1 MPKKKTGKKRRTCVV
16 RQKKTGVNTAPRASS
31 KIRVAK
37 KKSTKPKKTLKK
49 AVSVINIK
57 TRAKRAFVDVEM
69 VKGFVDKWTPPDL
82 KVEVRRPDDLLVCDI
97 TFKNLKL
104 DGNNPLALVR
114 KQEKRSTVMIVEFP
128 PQSFGEESYLDAT
141 GEEVGSD
148 SNPQENKFPEAS
160 KIDGYPQKNK
170 TSGEPAED
178 VPSLAGTRVRMAGR
192 SRVAYVMPTNEPNW
206 PFSINGVLSAMG
218 NWKMR
223 LDINAAPDFTPTLAK
238 PGQFDRKWLRE
249 YVIKN
254 PAFKENA
261 KKVVEALEASG
272 AKRIGRPLL
281 RSARKVSDMTIRA
294 LGRRNTRG
302 LGMLIKRVMQA
313 EVRALSER
321 FPALRK
327 PEERAAALLAISYE
341 ASKNLAVSKSRFNFD
356 VSVIGKIPF
365 LPVVLMPHEPA
376 KDETAL
382 EIPYRLILSPMASAR
397 WLHKNIPVF
406 HNDRAEL
413 WHTRLTTSG
422 NDNGPDGASRV
433 RALWSPDYEYK
444 KNNQLDSV
452 LTLLQKPINPFR
464 MSLDPLDRIM
474 LVQLMA
480 GYDEAKYRPKSS
492 RANRLMLSAMGGLLD
507 VEGSWDSRPNLVG
520 LEQWRHLATLGRD
533 HYVRV
538 VYAGFLCPFGHA
550 ASLIKVTERKFE
562 NHGSSKK
569 RIAVLRQRFFIVVRE
584 QRKDFSGAGHQYK
597 GRNFPFKTV
606 EILTRVTPN
615 LLAPEKAACT
625 LTAKSGSTI
634 YTGQVPPRA
643 AFWPMVSNSQDFQFD
658 VAVTDISGV
667 RNTLSVPLL
676 FVGVEANQAKAN
688 EVVEAYNLQATMARR
703 QTSLGGA
710 TVCYAP
716 VDLNAKGDPRLPTE
730 TMIFAATVPN
740 AGANRPKHYPE
751 VEKAEVGIRAVQRLM
766 GRSDALVEVQY
777 PQVYKTHGISGSG
790 NKGEV
795 FLEALQ
801 GFSLEFGAGAGQSKS
816 DALGGLVSPAMVIQG
831 LSRIMGPVDDLT
843 NVAKNKFNPAQFFG
857 NADPKILG
865 GIRLLDLLSAVTGL
879 GNANVPKM
887 LSREFSDRVEA
898 SYHWTTKIKNS
909 QTKLFEPIG
918 NSTKLTL
925 DTKIVSYLND
935 PSATE
940 FSSTG
945 ELAHFKINLFSFII
959 VWFDKLKFEASQG
972 GKPDVSVEFHPGDDA
987 ITFGGPLEFVNELRN
1002 LIPSGIFSDSSA
1014 ISVTPSG
1021 ISAGYSL
1028 NLPSIGVGVFTLSN
1042 ASLGA
1047 RFSLPFD
1054 SKPVMV
1060 RFNFSERQSPFSL
1073 TVSMLGGGGFFAIA
1087 VGAEGVQEIE
1097 AALEFGAA
1105 VSISLGVASGGVEI
1119 KAGVYFHWQQSS
1131 GDGVVELAGYV
1142 RLHGELSVLGLISA
1156 SLTFNLQL
1164 AYLKQG
1170 QESLV
1175 WGEATLVVEIDLLLF
1190 SADVSI
1196 KCRREFAGC
1205 ESDPKFIE
1213 LIPDQNTWHI
1223 YCDAFAKEVA

>member
-1 MPKKKTGKKRRTCVV
+1 MPKKKTGKKRRTRVV
-16 RQKKTGVNTAPRASS
+16 RHKKTSAKKTPRVSS

-37 KKSTKPKKTLKK
+37 KKSAKPKKTLKT
-49 AVSVINIK
+49 AVSVIDIK
-57 TRAKRAFVDVEM
+57 KRAKRAFVDVEM
-69 VKGFVDKWTPPDL
+69 VKGFVDKWTPPDF

-104 DGNNPLALVR
+104 DGNNPPALVR

-128 PQSFGEESYLDAT
+128 PQSFGEEAYLDAT

-160 KIDGYPQKNK
+160 KMPDYPKKNK
-170 TSGEPAED
+170 TASEPAED
-178 VPSLAGTRVRMAGR
+178 VPSLAGTRVRMAGK
-192 SRVAYVMPTNEPNW
+192 SRVAYVMPSAEASW

-218 NWKMR
+218 SWKMR

-254 PAFKENA
+254 SALKENT
-261 KKVVEALEASG
+261 KKVIEALEASG
-272 AKRIGRPLL
+272 ARRIGRPLL
-281 RSARKVSDMTIRA
+281 RSARKVSDIAIRA

-302 LGMLIKRVMQA
+302 LSLLIKRAMRTEVM
-313 EVRALSER
+313 ALSER
-321 FPALRK
+321 FPELRK

-341 ASKNLAVSKSRFNFD
+341 ASKNLAVSKSRFNLD
-356 VSVIGKIPF
+356 VGVISKIPF

-376 KDETAL
+376 KDETSL
-382 EIPYRLILSPMASAR
+382 EIPYRLILSPTASAR
-397 WLHKNIPVF
+397 WSHKNIPVF
-406 HNDRAEL
+406 HNNRAEL
-413 WHTRLTTSG
+413 WHTRLTTSN
-422 NDNGPDGASRV
+422 NDTGPDSASRV
-433 RALWSPDYEYK
+433 RALWSPDYEYHSPA
-444 KNNQLDSV
+444 NQA
-452 LTLLQKPINPFR
+452 LLLKLLKDINPFR

-480 GYDEAKYRPKSS
+480 GYNEPKYRPKSS
-492 RANRLMLSAMGGLLD
+492 QANRLMLSSMGGLLD
-507 VEGSWDSRPNLVG
+507 VEGSWDSRPGLVS

-562 NHGSSKK
+562 NHGSSSK

-584 QRKDFSGAGHQYK
+584 QSKDFTGAGHQYK

-643 AFWPMVSNSQDFQFD
+643 AFWPMVSNSHDFQFD
-658 VAVTDISGV
+658 VAVTDISGI

-676 FVGVEANQAKAN
+676 FVGTEANAIKAN
-688 EVVEAYNLQATMARR
+688 EVVEAYNLQATMERR
-703 QTSLGGA
+703 RTSLDGA

-730 TMIFAATVPN
+730 TMVFAATVPSV
-740 AGANRPKHYPE
+740 GANRPKHYPE

-777 PQVYKTHGISGSG
+777 PQVYKTHGIGGSG
-790 NKGEV
+790 NKGEL

-831 LSRIMGPVDDLT
+831 LSRKMGPVDDLT
-843 NVAKNKFNPAQFFG
+843 NVAKDKFNPAQFFG

-865 GIRLLDLLSAVTGL
+865 GIRLLDLLSAITGL
-879 GNANVPKM
+879 NKASVPKM
-887 LSREFSDRVEA
+887 LSREFPDRVEA
-898 SYHWTTKIKNS
+898 SYHWSTNITNS

-925 DTKIVSYLND
+925 DTKIVSYLNN

-940 FSSTG
+940 FSSKG
-945 ELAHFKINLFSFII
+945 ELVHFKVNLFSFVI

-972 GKPDVSVEFHPGDDA
+972 GKPDVTVEFHPGDEA
-987 ITFGGPLEFVNELRN
+987 ITFGGPLEFVNELRS
-1002 LIPSGIFSDSSA
+1002 LIPSGIFSDSPA

-1054 SKPVMV
+1054 SKPAMV

-1170 QESLV
+1170 NESLV
-1175 WGEATLVVEIDLLLF
+1175 WGEATLVVEIDLFIF

-1213 LIPDQNTWHI
+1213 LIPDQHTWST